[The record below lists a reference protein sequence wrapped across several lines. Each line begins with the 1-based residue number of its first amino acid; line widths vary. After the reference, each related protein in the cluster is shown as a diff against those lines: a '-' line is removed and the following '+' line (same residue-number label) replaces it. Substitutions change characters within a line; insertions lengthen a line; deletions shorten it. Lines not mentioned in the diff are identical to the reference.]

1 MAVKEIIHA
10 GQEYLYQK
18 ETEEKVYKIESY
30 NVNYVL
36 MRASNGDILDLTP
49 IEFTELKRQQTLRLV
64 DAQTFQIALTPAE
77 KEEIKLLRAYVE
89 PARHH
94 ESGKPSGKVAIETAI
109 EHVRQNHKKLPVR
122 SGKWIKNQITPLKRL
137 GYDYKAFVVSKR
149 EEYNWSQEQIAHF
162 QLLERALD
170 KEYFGKQG
178 TTFSDVY
185 REYVELVKCHMGS
198 DVNPRCENTMRDY
211 FKNHVDR
218 DRKLAR
224 HGQKYLEDNSYSN
237 TGVWQTDSPLELV
250 QCDTK
255 TVFLF
260 VRSDE
265 PDENTGQYKLSKVRL
280 CVYAAVDSETSAV
293 VGWHVHKGYECGNGV
308 INLVRHIMSVRN
320 GKLGG
325 IPSELRFDNGPGF
338 IADNLHYFLSQ
349 VHIDWDFSKKEH
361 GQDKPHVERF
371 FGTLTSF
378 FLNHYP
384 GYIPKDPKSKNID
397 LEEIKRS
404 PLKTESEFEYEL
416 GRFMT
421 NYNNRDPREFA

>member
-10 GQEYLYQK
+10 GQEYLYQN
-18 ETEEKVYKIESY
+18 ESVEKVYKIESY
-30 NVNYVL
+30 HVNYVL

-49 IEFTELKRQQTLRLV
+49 IEFTELKRQRTLRLV
-64 DAQTFQIALTPAE
+64 DSQTFQIALTPAE
-77 KEEIKLLRAYVE
+77 KEEIELLRAYIE

-94 ESGKPSGKVAIETAI
+94 ESGKPSGKAAI
-109 EHVRQNHKKLPVR
+109 EHALTHVQKYHKKVPAR
-122 SGKWIKNQITPLKRL
+122 SGKWIKNHITPLKRL
-137 GYDYKAFVVSKR
+137 GYDYRAYVVGKR
-149 EEYNWSQEQIAHF
+149 QEYNWTQDQIAHF

-185 REYVELVKCHMGS
+185 REYVELVKHQMSS
-198 DVNPRCENTMRDY
+198 DVNPRCENTMREY

-224 HGQKYLEDNSYSN
+224 HGQKYLQDNSYSN
-237 TGVWQTDSPLELV
+237 IGVWQTDSPLELV

-255 TVFLF
+255 TVFLI

-265 PDENTGQYKLSKVRL
+265 PDENTGKYKQHRIRL
-280 CVYAAVDSETSAV
+280 CVYAAIDSYTSAV
-293 VGWHVHKGYECGNGV
+293 VGWYVHKGHENGNGV
-308 INLVRHIMSVRN
+308 INLVRHVMSVRN

-338 IADNLHYFLSQ
+338 IADNLHHFLTQ
-349 VHIDWDFSKKEH
+349 VHIDWDFAKCQH
-361 GQDKPHVERF
+361 GQDKPHVEAF
-371 FGTLTSF
+371 FGVLTKF

-384 GYIPKDPKSKNID
+384 GYIPKDPKSKNVD
-397 LEEIKRS
+397 MVQIKQA
-404 PLKTESEFEYEL
+404 PIKTESEFV
-416 GRFMT
+416 
-421 NYNNRDPREFA
+421 